1 MTTPEA
7 MEELMG
13 EALFRLSHE
22 LQVRGL
28 FSQGETSFTVAYE
41 KVVAAFTKARQAPAR
56 PNDAAFIGPDDPLCL
71 RLSKECIERIEA
83 AEQARIAGA
92 AALRNVPLGSRQ
104 APEREGEIE
113 RIAKALA
120 AAHGA
125 MAGHDYALNAYRA
138 GVDMTIDY
146 WNALAEAAVAVPTRH
161 PGSFVPVTGKV
172 GESASKLLGGQE

>member
-104 APEREGEIE
+104 APEREGLLTVQSQTDHP
-113 RIAKALA
+113 AK
-120 AAHGA
+120 H
-125 MAGHDYALNAYRA
+125 
-138 GVDMTIDY
+138 
-146 WNALAEAAVAVPTRH
+146 PTRL
-161 PGSFVPVTGKV
+161 PVSFVPVTGKV
-172 GESASKLLGGQE
+172 LK